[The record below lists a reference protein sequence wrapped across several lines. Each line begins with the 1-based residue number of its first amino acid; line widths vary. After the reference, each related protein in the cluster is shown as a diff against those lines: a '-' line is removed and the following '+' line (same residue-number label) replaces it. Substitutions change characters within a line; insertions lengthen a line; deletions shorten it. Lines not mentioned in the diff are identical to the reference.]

1 MKKEKRSRSHL
12 SDINTELAK
21 ARNRAAADRTTL
33 AWIRTSLALISFG
46 FGLDQVISAIHT
58 MNAHNS
64 ANESGVHLVSIA
76 FIAVGIFTLAVA
88 AKQHKLE
95 LSRLNNIQY
104 TYREQLSLPIATA
117 IASLIIGG
125 ITLSILLYG
134 L

>member
-1 MKKEKRSRSHL
+1 M

-46 FGLDQVISAIHT
+46 FGLDQVINAIHNV
-58 MNAHNS
+58 NANSS

-95 LSRLNNIQY
+95 LSRLNNSHY

-125 ITLSILLYG
+125 ITLSILLYS